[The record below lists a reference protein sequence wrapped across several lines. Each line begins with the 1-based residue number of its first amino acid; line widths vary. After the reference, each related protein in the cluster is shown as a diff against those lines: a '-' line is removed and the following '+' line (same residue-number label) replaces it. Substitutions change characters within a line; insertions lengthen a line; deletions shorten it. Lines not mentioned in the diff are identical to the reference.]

1 MFIDDISR
9 FTWLY
14 PIANKS
20 NVFNSFVQFRLL
32 VEKKFSS
39 PIKCLQTDN
48 GGEYISSLL
57 TRYLMEN
64 GILHRRTCPHTSQQN
79 GIVERKHR
87 HIVDMGLTLL
97 AQSGLNKKF

>member
-32 VEKKFSS
+32 VEKQFSS

-48 GGEYISSLL
+48 GREYISSLL